1 MRNCEEFWIVGIFDI
16 FVVGEAPDVFGFC
29 FFFGV
34 VFGFLV
40 VVVVVVVV
48 LKCQHIDHCEEN
60 RLIAMPKS

>member
-1 MRNCEEFWIVGIFDI
+1 MYFLIS
-16 FVVGEAPDVFGFC
+16 EAAFFC

>member
-1 MRNCEEFWIVGIFDI
+1 MDI

-48 LKCQHIDHCEEN
+48 LYWMQASIFSIRE
-60 RLIAMPKS
+60 